1 MPAQHNSP
9 SALGRVLKYTGIFG
23 GVQGFYVLMSVV
35 RSKITAELLST
46 RGVGLI
52 GNFNRAVDF
61 IGAATGLGLSF
72 SAVQRISRLA
82 ERGNERATAHYVCLV
97 RSWILIAA
105 LVGLLVMAA
114 GAPLWSYFYFETTA
128 YTPHFLLLAPLVA
141 LTTLSGGELAVL
153 KGLRRIKS
161 MALISTLSTL
171 STLTLTT
178 LLYGQWGVAAIVP
191 ALLLCTA
198 VLFGLQLRTTHRLVP
213 YAVRITSWRFLR
225 KGRLMLRLGMAYALS
240 NFIAF
245 GTESAVRAL
254 ILRHP
259 EAAGLPLLTGTE
271 AVGIYGTGLTLV
283 VTYSRLIFMSMDA
296 EYYPRLSAL
305 THRIALQNEAVNR
318 QIDVLVLLISP
329 FLLAFA
335 LCLPYLIPLL
345 YTPAFLPVVPMVMGA
360 LLALF
365 FKAVVTPIAY
375 LSLAHARSRLYLGLE
390 LTYSAV
396 SLLLLA
402 GGYLQ
407 FGFSGAGWGLT
418 LSYLIYLFVVYFNC
432 RRAFGFAFERT
443 TLRRA
448 LSQLLLVLPTLLA
461 MAFLSSWARAA
472 VGTVFLLGSL
482 ALSWQLLRHAVHLPA
497 RLHRLFHRSED

>member
-1 MPAQHNSP
+1 
-9 SALGRVLKYTGIFG
+9 
-23 GVQGFYVLMSVV
+23 
-35 RSKITAELLST
+35 
-46 RGVGLI
+46 
-52 GNFNRAVDF
+52 
-61 IGAATGLGLSF
+61 
-72 SAVQRISRLA
+72 
-82 ERGNERATAHYVCLV
+82 
-97 RSWILIAA
+97 
-105 LVGLLVMAA
+105 
-114 GAPLWSYFYFETTA
+114 
-128 YTPHFLLLAPLVA
+128 
-141 LTTLSGGELAVL
+141 
-153 KGLRRIKS
+153 
-161 MALISTLSTL
+161 
-171 STLTLTT
+171 
-178 LLYGQWGVAAIVP
+178 
-191 ALLLCTA
+191 
-198 VLFGLQLRTTHRLVP
+198 
-213 YAVRITSWRFLR
+213 
-225 KGRLMLRLGMAYALS
+225 MLRLGMAYALS
-240 NFIAF
+240 NFIAL

-345 YTPAFLPVVPMVMGA
+345 
-360 LLALF
+360 
-365 FKAVVTPIAY
+365 
-375 LSLAHARSRLYLGLE
+375 SLAHARSRLYLGLE

-448 LSQLLLVLPTLLA
+448 LSQLLLVLPALLA